1 MKTPKYFEENGCL
14 HVQFAA
20 SNNVQDD
27 DDILLTDFM
36 QQWLEMMKS
45 QVRTN
50 TLDGYWYMF
59 RKHIEP
65 YYAGRQITLR
75 GAKPTHFQEFVNLK
89 YEEGYSPTSIVKFH
103 SIVHKC
109 LRYAV
114 TLQLIEY
121 NPSDH
126 VQLPRQTKYIG
137 KVYDKNQLNRFLR
150 EARTSPAEPAFVLAA
165 AYGLRRSEVAGLRW
179 SAVDFK
185 ARTLT
190 INHTAISN
198 RGRVEYSDQVKTKS
212 SYRTLP
218 MTPGMRKY
226 LSELRQHQ
234 REMKRLYGM
243 QLPRQTKYI
252 GKVYDKNQLNR
263 FLREARTSPA
273 EPAFVLAAAYG
284 LRRSEVAGLRWSAVD
299 FKARTLTI
307 NHTAISNRG
316 RVEYS
321 DQVKTKSSYRTLPM
335 TPGMRKYLSELRQ
348 HQREMKRLYGKEYYV
363 SEYVCCRDNGTPL
376 RPDYIS
382 QEFSKVCRRAG
393 LPHIRL
399 HDLRHSA
406 ATLLLKE
413 GFSLRQIQEW
423 LGHADI
429 TTTANIYAHVPYSDK
444 VNMARRMGGLLEI
457 N

>member
-1 MKTPKYFEENGCL
+1 MKTPNYFEENGCL
-14 HVQFAA
+14 YVQFAEA
-20 SNNVQDD
+20 GNPQDTED
-27 DDILLTDFM
+27 MLLTEFM
-36 QQWLEMMKS
+36 QQWLDMMKS
-45 QVRTN
+45 QVRAN

-65 YYAGRQITLR
+65 YYGGRHITLR
-75 GAKPTHFQEFVNLK
+75 GAKPAHFQEFVNLK
-89 YEEGYSPTSIVKFH
+89 FEEGYSPTSIVKFH

-114 TLQLIEY
+114 TLQLIKY

-165 AYGLRRSEVAGLRW
+165 AYGLRRSEAAGLRW

-185 ARTLT
+185 ARTIT

-218 MTPGMRKY
+218 MTP
-226 LSELRQHQ
+226 S
-234 REMKRLYGM
+234 
-243 QLPRQTKYI
+243 
-252 GKVYDKNQLNR
+252 
-263 FLREARTSPA
+263 
-273 EPAFVLAAAYG
+273 
-284 LRRSEVAGLRWSAVD
+284 
-299 FKARTLTI
+299 
-307 NHTAISNRG
+307 
-316 RVEYS
+316 
-321 DQVKTKSSYRTLPM
+321 
-335 TPGMRKYLSELRQ
+335 MRKYLSELRQ
-348 HQREMKRLYGKEYYV
+348 HQREMKRLYGKDYHI
-363 SEYVCCRDNGTPL
+363 SEYVCCWENGTPL

-382 QEFSKVCRRAG
+382 QEFSRVCRRAG

-444 VNMARRMGGLLEI
+444 VSMARRMGGLLEI

>member
-14 HVQFAA
+14 HVQFAEPDKFPDE
-20 SNNVQDD
+20 DD
-27 DDILLTDFM
+27 MLLTDFM

-65 YYAGRQITLR
+65 YYGGRQITLR
-75 GAKPTHFQEFVNLK
+75 GAKPTHFQEFINLK

-165 AYGLRRSEVAGLRW
+165 AYGLRRSEA
-179 SAVDFK
+179 
-185 ARTLT
+185 
-190 INHTAISN
+190 
-198 RGRVEYSDQVKTKS
+198 
-212 SYRTLP
+212 
-218 MTPGMRKY
+218 
-226 LSELRQHQ
+226 
-234 REMKRLYGM
+234 
-243 QLPRQTKYI
+243 
-252 GKVYDKNQLNR
+252 
-263 FLREARTSPA
+263 
-273 EPAFVLAAAYG
+273 
-284 LRRSEVAGLRWSAVD
+284 AGLRWSAVD

>member
-1 MKTPKYFEENGCL
+1 MKRPEYFEENGCL
-14 HVQFAA
+14 HVQFRGT
-20 SNNVQDD
+20 SLTEEKNGTNENMP
-27 DDILLTDFM
+27 LTDFM
-36 QQWLEMMKS
+36 QQWLHMMKS
-45 QVRTN
+45 QVRAN

-59 RKHIEP
+59 HKHIEP
-65 YYAGRQITLR
+65 YYRARQVTLSS
-75 GAKPTHFQEFVNLK
+75 AKPAHFQEFVNLK

-114 TLQLIEY
+114 TMQLIEH

-126 VQLPRQTKYIG
+126 VLLPKRTRYIG
-137 KVYDKNQLNRFLR
+137 KVYDQNQLNRFLR
-150 EARTSPAEPAFVLAA
+150 EAKNSPAEPAFVLAA
-165 AYGLRRSEVAGLRW
+165 SYGLRRSEAAGLRW

-185 ARTLT
+185 ARTIT

-198 RGRVEYSDQVKTKS
+198 RGRVQYSDQVKTKS

-218 MTPGMRKY
+218 LTAGVRQY
-226 LSELRQHQ
+226 LSELRRYQKQMQ
-234 REMKRLYGM
+234 R
-243 QLPRQTKYI
+243 I
-252 GKVYDKNQLNR
+252 
-263 FLREARTSPA
+263 
-273 EPAFVLAAAYG
+273 
-284 LRRSEVAGLRWSAVD
+284 
-299 FKARTLTI
+299 
-307 NHTAISNRG
+307 
-316 RVEYS
+316 
-321 DQVKTKSSYRTLPM
+321 
-335 TPGMRKYLSELRQ
+335 
-348 HQREMKRLYGKEYYV
+348 YGKEYHSSDYI
-363 SEYVCCRDNGTPL
+363 CCRDDGTPL

-382 QEFSKVCRRAG
+382 QEFAKVCERAG

-429 TTTANIYAHVPYSDK
+429 TTTANIYAHVQYSDK
-444 VNMARRMGGLLEI
+444 INMARRIGGLLEI